1 MTDKTLFL
9 LQADF
14 AATPQAL
21 LKLQQLYAAED
32 AVVLLGDSVLYVGE
46 ASLTQYDQLY
56 MLEQDEELLA
66 DPLPVFIQ
74 KIDYLQFADL
84 VLQYT
89 RCVSLK

>member
-21 LKLQQLYAAED
+21 LKLQQLYGAKD
-32 AVVLLGDSVLYVGE
+32 AVVLLGDSVLYVDDT
-46 ASLTQYDQLY
+46 SLAQYSQLY
-56 MLEQDEELLA
+56 ILEHDEELLA
-66 DPLPVFIQ
+66 DSLPDPIQ